1 VGSYTST
8 KKRGD
13 EKMKRKY
20 ATLLM
25 LTILTFTFVAVF
37 TVTAKYKT
45 DTEGYACGTLSQY
58 NGDPGLPA
66 ELLEGVWNLKIADG
80 KVWFYACIT
89 EMNHDPE
96 VEDAPENSIDLL
108 EYSIIGKPMDIDE
121 GNGVIGVFGVIQVKK
136 TAAQWD
142 GSYSYRTWTT
152 WEYIEVDTNAET
164 VTIINNPYD
173 DSYWKLGTVS
183 YHDFS

>member
-1 VGSYTST
+1 MM
-8 KKRGD
+8 
-13 EKMKRKY
+13 KMKRRY
-20 ATLLM
+20 ATLIM
-25 LTILTFTFVAVF
+25 LTILVFVFVAVI
-37 TVTAKYKT
+37 TATANYKT
-45 DTEGYACGTLSQY
+45 DIEGYACGTLTQY
-58 NGDPGLPA
+58 NDDPDLPA
-66 ELLEGVWNLKIADG
+66 ELLDGVWNLKIADG

-108 EYSIIGKPMDIDE
+108 EYSIIGKPMDISEDA
-121 GNGVIGVFGVIQVKK
+121 GVISVFGVIQVKK

-152 WEYIEVDTNAET
+152 WELIEVDTDADA
-164 VTIINNPYD
+164 VTIINNPKD

-183 YHDFS
+183 YHSFS